1 MEEKKSFLK
10 KPQGILAIAL
20 VLIILGSFFA
30 GLFHTSFYSVDISR
44 INFEGDHGTM
54 SALLYMPKGA
64 GADDPRPVI
73 VTTHGYLN
81 TKEMQDAP
89 AIEMSRRGYIVLAV
103 DMYDHGDSRWSEPI
117 NPGEEFG
124 TFWIYSQFDAAK
136 YVNGQDYVKKDEN
149 GNAYIAVSGHSMG
162 GFSSELAMYMDE
174 MASLET
180 GTRMIYAGIPVA
192 SDYGYTSMIA
202 PQDQVQAAFGSR
214 TVGMVAAHYDEF
226 FFGKSDA
233 EKTEAELEQKGSVR
247 YKDFPATISGKAFLG
262 LGADQEAGIPGEYYT
277 VQSGDV
283 VMDDVVLRPSQ
294 QGERII
300 FTPNETHPW
309 NHFSQETTADLIS
322 FYTHA
327 FEGVTSPNQTTAGLA
342 PSDQIWFAKEF
353 FSLVAMIGFF
363 LLFVPLIT
371 LLAKLPVFSKVKTE
385 KRAQFKTPET
395 AGKKAAFWIVVA
407 VSALIPALLFQP
419 LMNKTAEALDPL
431 RWVVLAAGI
440 VAVIG
445 ALVAW
450 VKSKSKGGLTGGIVI
465 GALSLALFLI
475 LTFAEQF
482 MPTNGYFNEPVSN
495 QIAFWA
501 VVTGLIA
508 AIIASAF
515 YVLQRRPAGDSIVAY
530 GIVSKPASVLSALA
544 LAVVSIVIGYLIL
557 FAMQA
562 LFSVD
567 FRFWTLAVRTFTGEH
582 ILTALRYIPIFLIY
596 YFINSATL
604 VGTVNSEWLKGWR
617 GTLVCV
623 LVNIGGLVLWLA
635 MQYGSLFATGVG
647 AFPTEALNG
656 IVLIALVPCLGIAA
670 VYARKL
676 YRLTGN
682 VWTSAFLNA
691 ILFTIII
698 AANTVM
704 YWNMVG

>member
-1 MEEKKSFLK
+1 MEKTKKSTLK
-10 KPQGILAIAL
+10 WLCLAL
-20 VLIILGSFFA
+20 VLIIFGSLMA
-30 GLFHTSFYSVDISR
+30 GLFHTSFNTVDVSSIE
-44 INFEGDHGTM
+44 FEGEHGKM

-73 VTTHGYLN
+73 ITTHGYLN

-103 DMYDHGDSRWSEPI
+103 DMYDHGGSQWAAPI

-124 TFWIYSQFDAAK
+124 TFWIYSQFDAAQ
-136 YVNGQDYVKKDEN
+136 YAYGQDYTKKDAD
-149 GNAYIAVSGHSMG
+149 GNAYISVSGHSMG

-174 MASLET
+174 MASLQT
-180 GTRMIYAGIPVA
+180 GVRMIYAGIPVA

-202 PQDQVQAAFGSR
+202 PQDQVQAAYGSR

-233 EKTEAELEQKGSVR
+233 EKTEAELAQKGTVR
-247 YKDFPATISGKAFLG
+247 YKDFPATISGKSFLG
-262 LGADQEAGIPGEYYT
+262 IAPDGEAGKASEYYT
-277 VQSGDV
+277 VDSGEL
-283 VMDDVVLRPSQ
+283 VMEDTVLRPSE

-309 NHFSQETTADLIS
+309 NHFSSETTADLIS

-327 FEGVTSPNQTTAGLA
+327 FEGVTSENQTTAGLA
-342 PSDQIWFAKEF
+342 PSDQIWFGKEA

-363 LLFVPLIT
+363 MLFVPLIK
-371 LLAKLPVFSKVKTE
+371 LLMALPFFKKVKTE
-385 KRAQFKTPET
+385 KRAQFKVPET
-395 AGKKAAFWIVVA
+395 SGKKAVFWIVTA
-407 VSALIPALLFQP
+407 VCAMIPALMFIP
-419 LMNKTAEALDPL
+419 LMGKTAEVLDPL
-431 RWVVLAAGI
+431 SWVALAAGVVAIIAAI
-440 VAVIG
+440 VAFG
-445 ALVAW
+445 
-450 VKSKSKGGLTGGIVI
+450 KSKNKGTLIGGIVI
-465 GALSLALFLI
+465 AALSLVLFLVLKFAAQI
-475 LTFAEQF
+475 LVTG
-482 MPTNGYFNEPVSN
+482 GYFNEPVTN

-501 VVTGLIA
+501 IVTGLIA
-508 AIIASAF
+508 AVIAAVF
-515 YVLQRRPAGDSIVAY
+515 YVLQRRPAGDAVAAY
-530 GIVSKPASVLSALA
+530 GIVCKPISVVAGFALA
-544 LAVVSIVIGYLIL
+544 ALSVAIGYLLL

-567 FRFWTLAVRTFTGEH
+567 FRFWTLAVRAFTSEH
-582 ILTALRYIPIFLIY
+582 FLTALRYIPLFLIY
-596 YFINSATL
+596 YFINSAVL
-604 VGTVNSEWLKGWR
+604 VGTSNSEWLKGWK

-623 LVNIGGLVLWLA
+623 LTNIGGLVIWLL
-635 MQYGSLFATGVG
+635 MQYGSLLGAGAG

-670 VYARKL
+670 VYAKKL
-676 YRLTGN
+676 YDATGN

-704 YWNMVG
+704 YWNMV